1 MARKNKDRDG
11 SRKATGGL
19 RETRRVTDIRR
30 VQARR
35 ERDAYSS
42 PALSGQMFSPDL
54 SAFEHVDI
62 IDPNRELSRHNNI
75 ASGYRNAGPRDLTP
89 SRYKQA
95 SLQDMRRPGAAI
107 SLQDRKPTAAFGGQK
122 LETANRVV
130 SHEVRPKAREV
141 SVRSNC
147 KERPTDN
154 RPRGGGG
161 GKTFVPWCDRKRR

>member
-11 SRKATGGL
+11 SRKSTGGL
-19 RETRRVTDIRR
+19 RETRRVTELRR
-30 VQARR
+30 VVARR
-35 ERDAYSS
+35 EREAYSS

-62 IDPNRELSRHNNI
+62 VDPNRDMSRQNNI

-95 SLQDMRRPGAAI
+95 SLQDMRRPGAAV
-107 SLQDRKPTAAFGGQK
+107 SLQERKPTAPFGGQK
-122 LETANRVV
+122 LQSANRVV
-130 SHEVRPKAREV
+130 SHKVRPKAREE
-141 SVRSNC
+141 SVRSVC
-147 KERPTDN
+147 KPRPTDN
-154 RPRGGGG
+154 RPRGGGA